1 MNIALD
7 AMGGDYAPGEAIKG
21 ALQASE
27 QFQDRSKIFLIGD
40 ENEIKPHIPSDVISK
55 IQIIHAPETIGMG
68 EHPVKALTAKSNSSI
83 AIGYGML
90 KAGKIDAFCG
100 AGNTGAMHV
109 GAMFSIK
116 SVEGIIRPAI
126 AGLVP
131 KEAGGFGVILDV
143 GANAECKPD
152 VLTQF
157 AHLGNIYAKNV
168 LEINEPKVGLMNL
181 GEEEE
186 KGSLHTQ
193 AAHQYLKVA
202 PLNFIGNIEGRDV
215 FNDKADVIVCDGF
228 VGNVI
233 LKMAENFYDLLSK
246 RNKLDDYFDNFNY
259 EEVGGSPILGVNG
272 NVIIGHGVSTAK
284 AFKNMLLMAEKMV
297 ESGISHKIQD
307 YFKN

>member
-7 AMGGDYAPGEAIKG
+7 AMGGDFAPREPIAGAIL
-21 ALQASE
+21 AARELQDETTLFLVGNEELINPEIPEDLKTKIQVVHASE
-27 QFQDRSKIFLIGD
+27 
-40 ENEIKPHIPSDVISK
+40 VV
-55 IQIIHAPETIGMG
+55 GMG
-68 EHPVKALTAKSNSSI
+68 EHPVKALSAKPQSSI
-83 AIGYGML
+83 NVGYGLMR
-90 KAGKIDAFCG
+90 AGKVDAFCG

-126 AGLVP
+126 AGLIP
-131 KEAGGFGVILDV
+131 KEKGNYGVILDV

-157 AHLGNIYAKNV
+157 AQLGHIYAEEVLKIKNPR
-168 LEINEPKVGLMNL
+168 IGLMNL

-186 KGSLHTQ
+186 KGTLHTQ
-193 AAHQYLKVA
+193 AAYQYLKVSK
-202 PLNFIGNIEGRDV
+202 LNFIGNIEGRDV

-233 LKMAENFYDLLSK
+233 LKMAENFYDLLS
-246 RNKLDDYFDNFNY
+246 RRDKLDPYFEEFNY
-259 EEVGGSPILGVNG
+259 ENVGGSPILGVNG
-272 NVIIGHGVSTAK
+272 NVIIGHGVSTAL
-284 AFKNMLLMAEKMV
+284 AFKNILLMAERMV
-297 ESGISHKIQD
+297 DSGLYHRIQD

>member
-1 MNIALD
+1 
-7 AMGGDYAPGEAIKG
+7 MGGDFAPKEAVLG
-21 ALQASE
+21 AIEACTILNE
-27 QFQDRSKIFLIGD
+27 DTEVILVGD
-40 ENEIKPHIPSDVISK
+40 QNAIQGMIPENLAGK
-55 IQIIHAPETIGMG
+55 IQVFHAPEVIEMG
-68 EHPVKALTAKSNSSI
+68 DHPVKALTAKPQSSI
-83 AIGYGML
+83 NIGFGLL
-90 KAGKIDAFCG
+90 KAGKVDTFCS
-100 AGNTGAMHV
+100 AGNTGAMMV

-116 SVEGIIRPAI
+116 AVEGVIRPAI

-131 KEAGGFGVILDV
+131 KESGDFGVILDV

-152 VLTQF
+152 VLMQF
-157 AHLGNIYAKNV
+157 AQLGDIYAKEV
-168 LEINEPKVGLMNL
+168 LKIENPKVGLMNL

-193 AAHQYLKVA
+193 AAHQLLKVS
-202 PLNFIGNIEGRDV
+202 PINFVGNIEGRDV

-246 RNKLDDYFDNFNY
+246 RNKLDDYFENFNY

-272 NVIIGHGVSTAK
+272 NVIIGHGVSKAK
-284 AFKNMLLMAEKMV
+284 AFKNILKMAERMA
-297 ESGISHKIQD
+297 ESGINKKVQE

>member
-1 MNIALD
+1 MKIALD
-7 AMGGDYAPGEAIKG
+7 AMGGDYAPIEAIAG
-21 ALQASE
+21 AVQAAQLIKE
-27 QFQDRSKIFLIGD
+27 ETTIFLIGK
-40 ENEIKPHIPSDVISK
+40 EEVIKPQIPDSLAHK
-55 IQIIHAPETIGMG
+55 IQIINAPEVIGMG
-68 EHPVKALTAKSNSSI
+68 EHPVKSLSAKQNSSI
-83 AIGYGML
+83 SIGYGLL
-90 KAGKIDAFCG
+90 KAKKIDAFCG

-109 GAMFSIK
+109 AAMLSVK

-131 KEAGGFGVILDV
+131 KENGNYGVILDV

-157 AHLGNIYAKNV
+157 ATLGDIYAKEV
-168 LEINEPKVGLMNL
+168 LKIKNPKVGLMNL

-193 AAHQYLKVA
+193 AAHQYLKVSHV
-202 PLNFIGNIEGRDV
+202 NFIGNIEGRDV

-233 LKMAENFYDLLSK
+233 LKMAENFYDLLKK
-246 RNKLDDYFDNFNY
+246 RNKLDSYFDQFNY
-259 EEVGGSPILGVNG
+259 EEIGGSPILGING
-272 NVIIGHGVSTAK
+272 NVIIGHGVSSAK
-284 AFKNMLLMAEKMV
+284 AFKNMLLMAQKMV
-297 ESGISHKIQD
+297 ESGLYHKIQD

>member
-1 MNIALD
+1 MRLALD
-7 AMGGDYAPGEAIKG
+7 AMGGDYAPEEAIAG
-21 ALQASE
+21 AIEAAEILQDE
-27 QFQDRSKIFLIGD
+27 TVIFLIGD
-40 ENEIKPHIPSDVISK
+40 EEVIKPKIPEKYRNK
-55 IQIIHAPETIGMG
+55 IQVVHAPDVIGMG
-68 EHPVKALTAKSNSSI
+68 EHPVKALTAKPQSSI
-83 AIGYGML
+83 NVGYGML
-90 KAGKIDAFCG
+90 KARKADAFCS

-126 AGLVP
+126 AGLIP
-131 KEAGGFGVILDV
+131 KEGGKYGVILDV

-157 AHLGNIYAKNV
+157 AQLGDIYAREV
-168 LEINEPKVGLMNL
+168 LKIENPKIGLMNL

-193 AAHQYLKVA
+193 AAHQYLKVSH
-202 PLNFIGNIEGRDV
+202 LNFIGNIEGRDV
-215 FNDKADVIVCDGF
+215 FNEKADVIVCDGF

-246 RNKLDDYFDNFNY
+246 RNKLDSYFEQFNY
-259 EEVGGSPILGVNG
+259 EEIGGSPILGVNG
-272 NVIIGHGVSTAK
+272 NVIIGHGVSTKK
-284 AFKNMLLMAEKMV
+284 AFKNILVMAEKMV
-297 ESGISHKIQD
+297 ESGLFHKIQE

>member
-1 MNIALD
+1 MRLALD
-7 AMGGDYAPGEAIKG
+7 AMGGDYAPQEAISG
-21 ALQASE
+21 AIAAADVLKE
-27 QFQDRSKIFLIGD
+27 ETVIFLIGD
-40 ENEIKPHIPSDVISK
+40 EAVVRPKIPEKYQNK
-55 IQIIHAPETIGMG
+55 IQVVHAPEVIGMG
-68 EHPVKALTAKSNSSI
+68 EHPVKALSAKPQSSI
-83 AIGYGML
+83 NIGYGML
-90 KAGKIDAFCG
+90 KARKADAFCS

-109 GAMFSIK
+109 GAMFSVK

-131 KEAGGFGVILDV
+131 KEGGNYGVILDV

-157 AHLGNIYAKNV
+157 AQLGDIYAREV
-168 LEINEPKVGLMNL
+168 LKIENPKVGLMNL

-193 AAHQYLKVA
+193 AAHQYLKVSH
-202 PLNFIGNIEGRDV
+202 LNFIGNIEGRDV

-246 RNKLDDYFDNFNY
+246 RNKLDSYFDQFNY
-259 EEVGGSPILGVNG
+259 EEIGGSPILGING

-284 AFKNMLLMAEKMV
+284 AFKNILLMAEKMV
-297 ESGISHKIQD
+297 ESGLFHKIQE

>member
-1 MNIALD
+1 MRLALD
-7 AMGGDYAPGEAIKG
+7 AMGGDYAPKETIEGAI
-21 ALQASE
+21 LASE
-27 QFQDRSKIFLIGD
+27 RLKDETTIFLIGQED
-40 ENEIKPHIPSDVISK
+40 LISPHIPENLKQK
-55 IQIIHAPETIGMG
+55 IQVVHAPEAIGMG
-68 EHPVKALTAKSNSSI
+68 EHPVKALSAKPQSSI
-83 AIGYGML
+83 NIGYGML
-90 KAGKIDAFCG
+90 KGGKADAFCS

-116 SVEGIIRPAI
+116 SAEGIIRPAI

-131 KEAGGFGVILDV
+131 KEAGNYGVILDV

-157 AHLGNIYAKNV
+157 AHLGNIYAREV
-168 LEINEPKVGLMNL
+168 LKIENPKIGLMNL
-181 GEEEE
+181 GEEDE

-193 AAHQYLKVA
+193 AANQYLKVSH
-202 PLNFIGNIEGRDV
+202 LNFIGNIEGRDV

-233 LKMAENFYDLLSK
+233 LKMAESFFDLLSR
-246 RNKLDDYFDNFNY
+246 RNKLDSYFEQFNY
-259 EEVGGSPILGVNG
+259 EEIGGSPILGVNG

-284 AFKNMLLMAEKMV
+284 AFMNILLMAEKMV
-297 ESGISHKIQD
+297 ESGLYHKIQE

>member
-1 MNIALD
+1 L
-7 AMGGDYAPGEAIKG
+7 
-21 ALQASE
+21 
-27 QFQDRSKIFLIGD
+27 
-40 ENEIKPHIPSDVISK
+40 
-55 IQIIHAPETIGMG
+55 
-68 EHPVKALTAKSNSSI
+68 
-83 AIGYGML
+83 L
-90 KAGKIDAFCG
+90 KAGKVDAFCG

-131 KEAGGFGVILDV
+131 KEKGNYGVILDV

-157 AHLGNIYAKNV
+157 AQLGHIYAEEVLRIKN
-168 LEINEPKVGLMNL
+168 PKVGLMNL

-186 KGSLHTQ
+186 KGTLHTQ
-193 AAHQYLKVA
+193 AAHQYLKVSH
-202 PLNFIGNIEGRDV
+202 LNFIGNIEGRDV

-233 LKMAENFYDLLSK
+233 LKMAENFYDLLS
-246 RNKLDDYFDNFNY
+246 RRDKLDPYFEEFNY
-259 EEVGGSPILGVNG
+259 ENVGGSPILGING
-272 NVIIGHGVSTAK
+272 NVIIGHGVSTAL
-284 AFKNMLLMAEKMV
+284 AFKNILLMAERMV
-297 ESGISHKIQD
+297 DSGLYHRIQD

>member
-1 MNIALD
+1 MRLALD
-7 AMGGDYAPGEAIKG
+7 AMGGDYAPQEAISG
-21 ALQASE
+21 AIEAADVLQKE
-27 QFQDRSKIFLIGD
+27 TVIFLIGD
-40 ENEIKPHIPSDVISK
+40 EAVIQAKIPEKYQNK
-55 IQIIHAPETIGMG
+55 IQVVHAPEVIGMG
-68 EHPVKALTAKSNSSI
+68 EHPVKALSAKPQSSI
-83 AIGYGML
+83 NIGYGML
-90 KAGKIDAFCG
+90 KARKADAFCS

-131 KEAGGFGVILDV
+131 KEGGNYGVILDV

-157 AHLGNIYAKNV
+157 AQLGDIYAREV
-168 LEINEPKVGLMNL
+168 LKIENPKIGLMNL

-193 AAHQYLKVA
+193 AAHQYLKVSH
-202 PLNFIGNIEGRDV
+202 LNFIGNIEGRDV

-246 RNKLDDYFDNFNY
+246 RNKLDSYFEQFNY
-259 EEVGGSPILGVNG
+259 EEIGGSPILGING

-284 AFKNMLLMAEKMV
+284 AFKNILLMAEKMV
-297 ESGISHKIQD
+297 ESGLFHKIQE

>member
-1 MNIALD
+1 MRLALD
-7 AMGGDYAPGEAIKG
+7 AMGGDYAPKEAISG
-21 ALQASE
+21 ALEAAE
-27 QFQDRSKIFLIGD
+27 VLQDETVIFLIGD
-40 ENEIKPHIPSDVISK
+40 EEIIKPEIPEKYQKK
-55 IQIIHAPETIGMG
+55 IQVVHAPDVIGMG
-68 EHPVKALTAKSNSSI
+68 EHPVKALSAKPLSSI
-83 AIGYGML
+83 NVGYGML
-90 KAGKIDAFCG
+90 KAGKVDAFCS

-131 KEAGGFGVILDV
+131 KEGGDYGVMLDV

-157 AHLGNIYAKNV
+157 AQLGDIYAREV
-168 LEINEPKVGLMNL
+168 LKIENPKIGLMNL

-193 AAHQYLKVA
+193 AAHQYLKVSD
-202 PLNFIGNIEGRDV
+202 LNFIGNIEGRDV

-246 RNKLDDYFDNFNY
+246 RNKLDSYFEHFNY
-259 EEVGGSPILGVNG
+259 EEIGGSPILGVNG
-272 NVIIGHGVSTAK
+272 NVIIGHGVSTSK
-284 AFKNMLLMAEKMV
+284 AFMNILLMAERMV
-297 ESGISHKIQD
+297 ESGISHKIQA

>member
-7 AMGGDYAPGEAIKG
+7 AMGGDFAPHEAILG
-21 ALQASE
+21 AIEAAELFKEDSQ
-27 QFQDRSKIFLIGD
+27 IVLIGD
-40 ENEIKPHIPSDVISK
+40 EEQIRSKIPKKYSSK
-55 IQIIHAPETIGMG
+55 IQIVHAPESIGMG
-68 EHPVKALTAKSNSSI
+68 EHPVKALNAKPNSSI
-83 AIGYGML
+83 NVGYGLL
-90 KAGKIDAFCG
+90 KARKIDAFCG

-116 SVEGIIRPAI
+116 SAEGVIRPAI
-126 AGLVP
+126 AGLIP
-131 KEAGGFGVILDV
+131 KESGGFGVILDV

-157 AHLGNIYAKNV
+157 AHLGDIYAKNV
-168 LEINEPKVGLMNL
+168 LKIENPRVGLMNL

-233 LKMAENFYDLLSK
+233 LKMAENFYDLLSR
-246 RNKLDDYFDNFNY
+246 RNKLDSYFENFNY

-284 AFKNMLLMAEKMV
+284 AFKNMLLMAERMV
-297 ESGISHKIQD
+297 DSNIYHKIQD